1 MADKGKIEKFP
12 MSELMRL
19 RQELLQSGIDSWQ
32 AAEVITSFLS
42 SHGYGVNSHL
52 VPDALLR
59 LEGSSCSVE
68 CIQAEL
74 ERVAFVM

>member
-1 MADKGKIEKFP
+1 MDKDKIEKFSMP
-12 MSELMRL
+12 ELIQL
-19 RQELLQSGIDSWQ
+19 RQELLQSGIDSRQ
-32 AAEVITSFLS
+32 AAELITAFLS
-42 SHGYGVNSHL
+42 VHGYGVNADL

-59 LEGSSCSVE
+59 LEGSNCSVE